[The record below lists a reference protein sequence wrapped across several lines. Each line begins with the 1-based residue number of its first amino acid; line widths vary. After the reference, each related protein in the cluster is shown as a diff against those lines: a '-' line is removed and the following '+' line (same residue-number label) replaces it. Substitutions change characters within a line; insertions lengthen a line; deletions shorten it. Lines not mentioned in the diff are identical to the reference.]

1 MHGVASD
8 RITTVSVFTIEQTR
22 SVMPSYHFGN
32 HSNLERGPH
41 MLPRRRELWGKSILS
56 ELNIP
61 KMPLSNIASERV
73 RPIEVPLVEPRPG
86 AQFSYRILVVDDE
99 SSIRETSKP
108 LLESLGYEVV
118 TAYDGLDGLHA
129 LSKSLPDVIISDL
142 HMPRMSGF
150 EFLAIVRK
158 RFPHIAIIAMSGEFI
173 PGENLHVVMADAF
186 WQKGQPIKNLFQEI
200 ARVVAA
206 SPARSEREKN
216 DIEPLLV
223 QRSSA
228 GCLMITCPKCLR
240 PSKLEATTLNGGIH
254 ETICPSCSTS
264 VKFEINQE
272 IERTT

>member
-1 MHGVASD
+1 M
-8 RITTVSVFTIEQTR
+8 VFTIEQTQSICAEYYFENR
-22 SVMPSYHFGN
+22 
-32 HSNLERGPH
+32 SNLEAEPH
-41 MLPRRRELWGKSILS
+41 MLPSRREPWGKSTLP

-61 KMPLSNIASERV
+61 KMPLSNIASERA
-73 RPIEVPLVEPRPG
+73 RPIEVPLIEQRPA

-99 SSIRETSKP
+99 PSIRETAKP
-108 LLESLGYEVV
+108 LLENVGYEVV
-118 TAYDGLDGLHA
+118 TANDGLDALYA

-150 EFLAIVRK
+150 EFLGIVRK

-186 WQKGQPIKNLFQEI
+186 WQKGQPIRKLFQEI

-223 QRSSA
+223 RRSS
-228 GCLMITCPKCLR
+228 GGYLIITCPKCLR
-240 PSKLEATTLNGGIH
+240 PSKLHAVSLNGGIH
-254 ETICPSCSTS
+254 ETICPSCSTP

-272 IERTT
+272 IERTP